1 MPSLEE
7 KKINQ
12 TNQAH
17 IFDFSNQFANSQN
30 NFSYKKKKDKGQ
42 G

>member
-17 IFDFSNQFANSQN
+17 VFGFSNQFADSKN
-30 NFSYKKKKDKGQ
+30 NFSYKREKKK
-42 G
+42 